1 MKNFIVR
8 LICICSLLFIC
19 TEIVQAGNSFSISS
33 DTFEAGTVQTLNID
47 LTNTESITAFQF
59 RIKLPDGFT
68 IAKTINEDNEEVE
81 DITLTGR
88 KKSTH
93 GLSFKKKA
101 DGSYAVA
108 VFSTSNAV
116 FSGNEGALVAIKVKV
131 SSSMKSGDYDIEMS
145 DIVIVAPDET
155 TTRQPAF
162 STTVKVNNVSGGGTE
177 TAQLSL
183 ASATL
188 SAGTDATL
196 SFNLDNT
203 LPVTALQFDVTLPE
217 GLSVNTMRNE
227 DNEEVLAIT
236 LAGRQK
242 SSHSLSCNKREDG
255 RYTIVILSMKNQ
267 AFSGEEGA
275 IVNMSVSVSST
286 LPTGSYSVA
295 VSRVVIS
302 PLVNG
307 EPGISIMQPDFT
319 SSVTVNNMS
328 GDTDSAQLS
337 LVAGSLKA
345 GEEHTIS
352 LDLVNGIE
360 VTAMQFDVKFPDGIT
375 LCTMKNEDGEEV
387 PAITLTGRKKSSHS
401 LSCNKREDGSYTVV
415 ILSMKNQAFSGTS
428 GALVDMRLAVAST
441 VQTGS
446 YDLSVKNIVISPLVN
461 GKPGISVRQP
471 DFTDRLYVENSG
483 GGGDITGSVALSI
496 SPLTLAPG
504 AEGICN
510 INMMND
516 RDICAF
522 EFKFKLPEGVSVV
535 EEYNDDDEWGAS
547 IQLTDR
553 KKSSHQLSFQK
564 KEDGS
569 YRVVVFSLQ
578 NATFKDKSGAV
589 VAIKVKVDPDMK
601 RGDYGIVLSE
611 AILITPSEE
620 KITQEDTSFTI
631 SITGDVGVENELDN
645 QIICTSLEGFYLV
658 NGTLVGDVVEI
669 FDVNGRKI
677 YSKSS
682 TGEQLLINKTELP
695 EIVIL
700 RVTRDGKQVYVKKMI
715 HG

>member
-1 MKNFIVR
+1 MKEFIIKW
-8 LICICSLLFIC
+8 ICVCLLGFAYAGI
-19 TEIVQAGNSFSISS
+19 IKAGNSFSISS
-33 DTFEAGTVQTLNID
+33 DTFEAGTVQTLNVD
-47 LTNTESITAFQF
+47 LNNTESITAFQF

-81 DITLTGR
+81 DIALTDR

-286 LPTGSYSVA
+286 MPTGSYSVA

-337 LVAGSLKA
+337 LMAGSLKA

-352 LDLVNGIE
+352 LNLVNGIE

-387 PAITLTGRKKSSHS
+387 PAITLTSRKKSSHS

-428 GALVDMRLAVAST
+428 GALVDMRLSVAST
-441 VQTGS
+441 VQTGT
-446 YDLSVKNIVISPLVN
+446 YELSVKNIVISPLVN
-461 GKPGISVRQP
+461 GKPGITIKQP
-471 DFTDRLYVENSG
+471 DFTDRLYVENN
-483 GGGDITGSVALSI
+483 GGGDVTGSVALSI
-496 SPLTLAPG
+496 PPLALAPG

-510 INMMND
+510 INMVND

-535 EEYNDDDEWGAS
+535 EEYNDDNEWGAS

-578 NATFKDKSGAV
+578 NATFKDNNGAV
-589 VAIKVKVDPDMK
+589 VAIKVKVNPDMK

-631 SITGDVGVENELDN
+631 SITGDVGVENERDN

-700 RVTRDGKQVYVKKMI
+700 RVTCDGKQVYVKKMI

>member
-1 MKNFIVR
+1 MKEFIIKW
-8 LICICSLLFIC
+8 ICVCLLGFAYAGI
-19 TEIVQAGNSFSISS
+19 IKAGNSFSISS
-33 DTFEAGTVQTLNID
+33 GTFEAGTVQTLNVD
-47 LTNTESITAFQF
+47 LNNTESITAFQF

-81 DITLTGR
+81 DIALTDR
-88 KKSTH
+88 KKSSH

-286 LPTGSYSVA
+286 MPTGSYSVA

-337 LVAGSLKA
+337 LMAGSLKA

-387 PAITLTGRKKSSHS
+387 PAITLTSRKKSSHS

-428 GALVDMRLAVAST
+428 GALVDMRLSVAST
-441 VQTGS
+441 VQTGT
-446 YDLSVKNIVISPLVN
+446 YELSVKNIVISPLVN
-461 GKPGISVRQP
+461 GKPGITIKQP
-471 DFTDRLYVENSG
+471 DFTDRLYVENN
-483 GGGDITGSVALSI
+483 GGGDVTGSVALSI
-496 SPLTLAPG
+496 PPLALAPG

-510 INMMND
+510 INMVND

-535 EEYNDDDEWGAS
+535 EEYNDDNEWGAS

-578 NATFKDKSGAV
+578 NATFKDNNGAV
-589 VAIKVKVDPDMK
+589 VAIKVKVNPDMK

-631 SITGDVGVENELDN
+631 SITGDVGVENERDN

-700 RVTRDGKQVYVKKMI
+700 RVTCDGKQVYVKKMI